1 MSYYTSEEINA
12 LRQEN
17 IELKQK
23 LEDIRT
29 TICDIFDKNTKD
41 GDEDLYLDALIR
53 IENVLRNTMLLNLST
68 YDEKLLNGTKE
79 LAKQLHGQEIVLI
92 NNAGKPVTIRLETM
106 FGNFGFKTT
115 YDPNKKTINFHMYSM
130 RAGNSDGVV
139 YLFNGS
145 TSITITISRDDL
157 ELFMKK
163 PNLSLFKV
171 SQDLPT
177 NYASGIWL
185 VQKTVGEFTLQEI

>member
-12 LRQEN
+12 LLKEN
-17 IELKQK
+17 LELKQK

-29 TICDIFDKNTKD
+29 TIVDIFDKDANENNT
-41 GDEDLYLDALIR
+41 DLYLDALIR
-53 IENVLRNTMLLNLST
+53 IERVLRNTMLLNLST
-68 YDEKLLNGTKE
+68 YDEKLLNGTKK
-79 LAKQLHGQEIVLI
+79 LAKLLHGQEIDLI
-92 NNAGKPVTIRLETM
+92 NNAGERVTIRLETM
-106 FGNFGFKTT
+106 FGNAGFKTT

-130 RAGNSDGVV
+130 RADNSDGVI